1 MDTILNEIDRA
12 IDAELYFAALALC
25 LTLPDICAAL
35 ESPNGESN
43 GNKYK
48 NWYSE
53 NLQDKY
59 PNITPADIWSLRCGV
74 SHQGRFGN
82 PQMQYGRVLF
92 TIPNPQGN
100 VFHNNILNDA
110 LNLDAV
116 IFCRDVM
123 AAVRGWFAE
132 KKDAENVMANLQYL
146 VKFRPNGIAQYM
158 VGMPLIS

>member
-35 ESPNGESN
+35 ESSNGESN

-53 NLQDKY
+53 NLQDNY

-74 SHQGRFGN
+74 TYQGRFGN
-82 PQMQYGRVLF
+82 PQMQYERVLF

-100 VFHNNILNDA
+100 VFHNNMLNDA

-116 IFCRDVM
+116 TFCRDVM
-123 AAVRGWFAE
+123 SAVRAWYTE
-132 KKDAENVMANLQYL
+132 KEDDENVLANLPHL
-146 VKFRPNGIAQYM
+146 VKFHPNGLAPYFRG
-158 VGMPLIS
+158 VPLIS

>member
-1 MDTILNEIDRA
+1 MDTILSEIDRA

-35 ESPNGESN
+35 ESSNGESN

-48 NWYSE
+48 DWYRE

-82 PQMQYGRVLF
+82 PQRQYARVLF
-92 TIPNPQGN
+92 TVPNPQGH
-100 VFHNNILNDA
+100 VFHNNIVKDA
-110 LNLDAV
+110 LNLDAI
-116 IFCRDVM
+116 IFCRDVLS
-123 AAVRGWFAE
+123 AVRGWFAE
-132 KKDAENVMANLQYL
+132 KKEDATVRENLQYL
-146 VKFRPNGIAQYM
+146 VKFRPNGIAPYM
-158 VGMPLIS
+158 VGVPLIS